1 VTGSDEEEQMS
12 ALRLISVLGLG
23 VGLTLTACGDD
34 DSDAG
39 SATAD
44 GGAEQRISVESS
56 DALKFEPDHLDA
68 TAGVIH
74 IVHDNSGSTV
84 HTFVLDGQDF
94 KLTDDDE
101 GDIDLAA
108 GDYVFYCDVPGHR
121 AAGMEGTLTVS
132 P

>member
-1 VTGSDEEEQMS
+1 MR

-23 VGLTLTACGDD
+23 LGLTLAACGDD
-34 DSDAG
+34 DDSADAG
-39 SATAD
+39 TTG
-44 GGAEQRISVESS
+44 GGAEQTVNVKAT
-56 DALKFEPDHLDA
+56 DALKFEPDHLTA

-74 IVHDNSGSTV
+74 IVQETTGSTT

-94 KLTDDDE
+94 KLTDDDS

-108 GDYVFYCDVPGHR
+108 GDYTFYCDVPGHR

>member
-1 VTGSDEEEQMS
+1 MG

-34 DSDAG
+34 DSSS
-39 SATAD
+39 SATT
-44 GGAEQRISVESS
+44 GGTGQTVTVKAT
-56 DALKFEPDHLDA
+56 DALKFEPDHLTA

-74 IVHDNSGSTV
+74 IVLDNAGATT
-84 HTFVLDGQDF
+84 HTFVIDDPKL
-94 KLTDDDE
+94 KLTNDDS

-132 P
+132 G

>member
-34 DSDAG
+34 DDSSNA
-39 SATAD
+39 SAT
-44 GGAEQRISVESS
+44 GGSEQTVSVKAT
-56 DALKFEPDHLDA
+56 DALKFEPDHLTA
-68 TAGVIH
+68 TAGVVH
-74 IVHDNSGSTV
+74 IVLDNSGSTT
-84 HTFVLDGQDF
+84 HTFVIDDPKY
-94 KLTDDDE
+94 KLTDDDS
-101 GDIDLAA
+101 GDIDLGA

-121 AAGMEGTLTVS
+121 SAGMEGTLTVT

>member
-1 VTGSDEEEQMS
+1 MS

-44 GGAEQRISVESS
+44 GGSEQTITVKST
-56 DALKFEPDHLDA
+56 DALRFEPDHPVA

-74 IVHDNSGSTV
+74 IVHENAGSTV

-94 KLTDDDE
+94 KLTDDDD

-108 GDYVFYCDVPGHR
+108 GDYLFYCDVPGHR
-121 AAGMEGTLTVS
+121 GAGMEGTLTVG